1 MLQEMKLE
9 DALKKFLQG
18 KKDLVMYDETREA
31 DKPEFTVEPLEEML
45 KRNRFLV
52 EVPVVENPDFKA
64 AVHQMVTPEK
74 LLPQEPVR
82 EEPEV
87 APMENNKNLTRKPRG
102 YAGFLH
108 IRCEHCG
115 KTKTFCAKH
124 QLSYYGCK
132 ECGKKTDLKDL
143 KQAFINCEC
152 GGTARYFTNET
163 AELIELNCINCGM
176 PVALKYNAKKKLYE
190 TIRS

>member
-1 MLQEMKLE
+1 MLQKMKLE

-18 KKDLVMYDETREA
+18 KKVLVAPARAMDPGKERYLFRS
-31 DKPEFTVEPLEEML
+31 LESILNE
-45 KRNRFLV
+45 KRFLV
-52 EVPVVENPDFKA
+52 EVPAVENPDFKE

-74 LLPQEPVR
+74 LPPQETIQG
-82 EEPEV
+82 EPEV
-87 APMENNKNLTRKPRG
+87 VPMEINKNLTRESRG

-108 IRCEHCG
+108 IRCEHCD
-115 KTKTFCAKH
+115 KTKTFCDKH

-143 KQAFINCEC
+143 KLAFINCEC
-152 GGTARYFTNET
+152 GGRTRYFTNET

>member
-18 KKDLVMYDETREA
+18 KKVLVAPARAMDPGKERYLFRS
-31 DKPEFTVEPLEEML
+31 LESILNE
-45 KRNRFLV
+45 KRFLV
-52 EVPVVENPDFKA
+52 EVPAVENPDFKE

-74 LLPQEPVR
+74 LPPQETIQG
-82 EEPEV
+82 EPEV
-87 APMENNKNLTRKPRG
+87 APMEINKNMTQELSG
-102 YAGFLH
+102 YTGFLH

-115 KTKTFCAKH
+115 KSKTFCTKH
-124 QLSYYGCK
+124 QLSYYSCK

-143 KQAFINCEC
+143 KRAFINCEC
-152 GGTARYFTNET
+152 GGTAGYLTNET

>member
-18 KKDLVMYDETREA
+18 RKVLVAPARAMDPGKERYLFRS
-31 DKPEFTVEPLEEML
+31 LESILNE
-45 KRNRFLV
+45 KRFLV
-52 EVPVVENPDFKA
+52 EVPAVENPDFKET
-64 AVHQMVTPEK
+64 VHQMAASEK
-74 LLPQEPVR
+74 LPPQEPVR

-87 APMENNKNLTRKPRG
+87 VPMEINKSLTLEPRG
-102 YAGFLH
+102 YTGFLH

-115 KTKTFCAKH
+115 KTKTFCTKH

-132 ECGKKTDLKDL
+132 ECGEKTDLKNL
-143 KQAFINCEC
+143 KLAFINCEC
-152 GGTARYFTNET
+152 GGMARYFTNET

>member
-9 DALKKFLQG
+9 DALKKFLRG
-18 KKDLVMYDETREA
+18 EKVLVVYDETLEA
-31 DKPEFTVEPLEEML
+31 DKPAFTIEPLEEML

-87 APMENNKNLTRKPRG
+87 VPMEINKSLTLEPRG

-115 KTKTFCAKH
+115 KTKTFCTKY

-132 ECGKKTDLKDL
+132 ECGEKTDLKNL
-143 KQAFINCEC
+143 KLAFVNCEC
-152 GGTARYFTNET
+152 GGMARYFTNET

>member
-18 KKDLVMYDETREA
+18 KKDLVAPARAMDPGKERYLFRS
-31 DKPEFTVEPLEEML
+31 LESVL
-45 KRNRFLV
+45 NGKRFLV
-52 EVPVVENPDFKA
+52 EVAAVENPDLKE
-64 AVHQMVTPEK
+64 AVHQMAASEK
-74 LLPQEPVR
+74 LPPQEPVR
-82 EEPEV
+82 EETEA
-87 APMENNKNLTRKPRG
+87 APMKTNKNLTWESRG
-102 YAGFLH
+102 YTGFLH

-132 ECGKKTDLKDL
+132 ECGGKTDLKDL
-143 KQAFINCEC
+143 KRAFINCEC
-152 GGTARYFTNET
+152 GGMTRYLTNET